1 MPFTPAQ
8 FFDVFRQY
16 NEAVWP
22 APLLL
27 LAGAVAAVGL
37 AFQAGPRA
45 ARVLSALLAVLW
57 LWMGAVYHIGFFS
70 AINPAAPIFGALFIA
85 QAGLFVWLGVRS
97 TRLAFTVRSDTR
109 GIAGAVLI
117 VYALVVYPVLGHLLG
132 HRYPAAPTF
141 GLPCPTTIFTFGVLL
156 WARAPVPRV
165 LVVVP
170 MLWAALGAVAAMQL
184 GVPEDF
190 GLLVAGV
197 TAVPMILLAPRRR
210 EPVHAA

>member
-1 MPFTPAQ
+1 
-8 FFDVFRQY
+8 V
-16 NEAVWP
+16 
-22 APLLL
+22 
-27 LAGAVAAVGL
+27 
-37 AFQAGPRA
+37 
-45 ARVLSALLAVLW
+45 
-57 LWMGAVYHIGFFS
+57 
-70 AINPAAPIFGALFIA
+70 
-85 QAGLFVWLGVRS
+85 
-97 TRLAFTVRSDTR
+97 
-109 GIAGAVLI
+109 GAVLI